1 MLFFS
6 LDIAQGMGSNSIKGL
21 ISSLQMDNQLIP
33 PEKTK
38 EKEFQLIHSKHR
50 ETRSSSP
57 LLLFLVPVLSRDL
70 RLHLHSQLSKHFPS
84 ET

>member
-57 LLLFLVPVLSRDL
+57 AA
-70 RLHLHSQLSKHFPS
+70 FPRACS
-84 ET
+84 